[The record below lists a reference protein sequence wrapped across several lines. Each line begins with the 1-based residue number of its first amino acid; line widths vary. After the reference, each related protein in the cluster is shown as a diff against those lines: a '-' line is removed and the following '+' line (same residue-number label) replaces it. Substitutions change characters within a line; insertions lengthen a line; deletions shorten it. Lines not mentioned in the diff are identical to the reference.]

1 MVKVCSRLKKEHH
14 FEFVDSLD
22 FFSREAKIAEIRSY
36 YKKRIEFN
44 QEKLDTAIYAWHDDF
59 FNLKVS
65 TDDRKD
71 FIEKKAQKQIRLAQ
85 KALENLENQYLNLA
99 LDQASFE
106 SQKIHLQKQIDQQI
120 KEIKT
125 KAEAKK
131 RKADEFLEKQRVK
144 YEKEIAKKEALHKNF
159 MDYIHQDSKNQINK
173 ISKQFQQIVETDPS
187 FFSSRQEK
195 LAQDLRVLNRHTKAK
210 LETLE
215 TDFSLRKIGKNTFLD
230 QKKNIELSYLK
241 EVKMLQKQAQMVH
254 PKMRMATKIW
264 NFLKFREQDRFIN
277 NVERAKKSLNN
288 TKLLIL
294 FLIIAFITGALN
306 VNFFSSY
313 NWFVAILKN
322 NIFIGFIALGQT
334 LVILTGGIDL
344 SVGSLI
350 GFGATIYLLL
360 TVKLGLHFVAV
371 LFILIIILA
380 AIGILNGIL
389 ISKFKIPPFIVTL
402 AGLLS
407 LRGAIAILLKGT
419 PITNAQDPIFNF
431 FNYNLGSNFSVLVL
445 VFIITVAVLIFFIK
459 FSKFGRYVYAVGD
472 NPVAATFSGIKN
484 NKILILVY
492 MFSGIFAILGA
503 LSISSGTT
511 SVSPNTGYG
520 FELDTV
526 TAVVLGGTALTGG
539 KGGVGK
545 TIIGWFAMALL
556 LNTFSFFQLDSNFQL
571 VAKGIIIV
579 LAILF
584 DQKYH
589 INERLSK
596 LYYKVLVKI

>member
-1 MVKVCSRLKKEHH
+1 MLKILNKFKKEEK

-22 FFSREAKIAEIRSY
+22 FFSREAKIEEIRSY

-44 QEKLDTAIYAWHDDF
+44 QEKLDTSINTWHDDF
-59 FNLKVS
+59 FNFKIS
-65 TDDRKD
+65 TEDRKD
-71 FIEKKAQKQIRLAQ
+71 FIEKRAQKRIIQAH
-85 KALENLENQYLNLA
+85 KPLEDLEKQFLNLEI
-99 LDQASFE
+99 DQQSFDNKKVE
-106 SQKIHLQKQIDQQI
+106 LQKQIDLEVEKI
-120 KEIKT
+120 KQEAQT
-125 KAEAKK
+125 KKE
-131 RKADEFLEKQRVK
+131 KADLFLEKQKVK
-144 YEKEIAKKEALHKNF
+144 YEKEISKKEALHKNF
-159 MDYIHQDSKNQINK
+159 MEYVHQDSKNQINK
-173 ISKQFQQIVETDPS
+173 ISKQFEQIVSQDPS
-187 FFSSRQEK
+187 FFTTRQEK
-195 LAQDLRVLNRHTKAK
+195 LAESLKILNQQTKEK
-210 LETLE
+210 LNSLE
-215 TDFSLRKIGKNTFLD
+215 NEFQTRKIGQNTYLS
-230 QKKNIELSYLK
+230 QKKNIESTYK
-241 EVKMLQKQAQMVH
+241 NEVKTLQKEAEKIH
-254 PKMRMATKIW
+254 PKMRSVERVW
-264 NFLKFREQDRFIN
+264 NFLKFKEEDRFIN
-277 NVERAKKSLNN
+277 TVERTKKSLNN

-334 LVILTGGIDL
+334 IVILTGGIDL

-380 AIGILNGIL
+380 ALGVLNGIL

-419 PITNAQDPIFNF
+419 PITNPEDPIFNF
-431 FNYNLGSNFSVLVL
+431 FNYDLGSNFTVLVL
-445 VFIITVAVLIFFIK
+445 VFIVAVALLIFFIK

-472 NPVAATFSGIKN
+472 NPTAATFSGIKN

-511 SVSPNTGYG
+511 SVSPQTGYG

-545 TIIGWFAMALL
+545 TIVGWFAMALL
-556 LNTFSFFQLDSNFQL
+556 LNTFSFFQIDSNFQL

-596 LYYKVLVKI
+596 LYYKVLVRI